1 MAGAGTPG
9 VIVVSAPYDVGT
21 SAPGGHGSA
30 RVGPGPAAIPSQEDP
45 LSTTPASVTASVP
58 EGKKLVIVESPA
70 KSKSIAKYLNAV
82 GSGWVVDSSVGH
94 IRDLPKPSDLPADM
108 KKGPFGK
115 FAVDT
120 EHGFTPYYVVHPDKK
135 KKVTELKRKLKD
147 ADALYLATDADREG
161 EAIAWHLLETLKPK
175 VPVKRMVFH
184 EITKE
189 AIQRA
194 VEDTRELDLDLVND
208 IAGALEGHPDNS
220 SASVHGGATLSVTEA
235 AEPLPRTRTV
245 PLRLDPRIMPV
256 VLVPETT
263 LSTHTARAVL
273 PEVVPLATAAA
284 NSARTGLLVHA
295 LTSAP
300 ELLVEATTDL
310 LHQESRRPSY
320 PQSMELVDALRAA
333 GCAATISG
341 AGPSVL
347 VLTDVGRLDEVRGIA
362 AGTSAA
368 WQVLT
373 PGVPTDGVRLLG

>member
-1 MAGAGTPG
+1 MTIA
-9 VIVVSAPYDVGT
+9 VGT
-21 SAPGGHGSA
+21 SVTLEVPASSANLGPGFDCVGLALGVWDQCTVSVTEAPGLVVDVSGSGA
-30 RVGPGPAAIPSQEDP
+30 D
-45 LSTTPASVTASVP
+45 SVP
-58 EGKKLVIVESPA
+58 RDESHLVVRTMVTTWQHLDVEPPA
-70 KSKSIAKYLNAV
+70 GLHLSATNAV
-82 GSGWVVDSSVGH
+82 PHGRGLGSSATAIVTGVAAAH
-94 IRDLPKPSDLPADM
+94 AL
-108 KKGPFGK
+108 
-115 FAVDT
+115 AVR
-120 EHGFTPYYVVHPDKK
+120 GG
-135 KKVTELKRKLKD
+135 
-147 ADALYLATDADREG
+147 ALAG
-161 EAIAWHLLETLKPK
+161 E
-175 VPVKRMVFH
+175 
-184 EITKE
+184 
-189 AIQRA
+189 
-194 VEDTRELDLDLVND
+194 ELDLDVINS
-208 IAGALEGHPDNS
+208 IAAALEGHPDNS

-245 PLRLDPRIMPV
+245 PLRLDPRITPV

-310 LHQESRRPSY
+310 LHQEPRRPSY